1 MCTLGLCFRVFHF
14 IMIDEFHSLRLRGN
28 SLRQK
33 IRKWDASVQVIF
45 WSSQLVLKQVK
56 WLWLLIQGLGKIRFY
71 TVPDLTPW
79 ILVVEM
85 PFSLTS
91 KEKWLDYLSEL
102 FLMKMKCSIF
112 IICFFTLFNYSYWLL
127 ILNLL
132 FFPHILH
139 PDDSFP
145 SFYSS
150 QLLPSPPLSLRSTPH
165 SFFNLLKKNK
175 KSCPPRDS

>member
-33 IRKWDASVQVIF
+33 KKKWDASVQVIF

-56 WLWLLIQGLGKIRFY
+56 WLRLLIQGLVKIRYY

-79 ILVVEM
+79 ILVIEM

-91 KEKWLDYLSEL
+91 KGKWLDYLSEL

-112 IICFFTLFNYSYWLL
+112 IICFYTLFNYSYWLL

-132 FFPHILH
+132 FFFHTLH
-139 PDDSFP
+139 PMTLSLHSTPLSSSHPLLSPLDSLLTP
-145 SFYSS
+145 SSISLKKKELSS
-150 QLLPSPPLSLRSTPH
+150 QG
-165 SFFNLLKKNK
+165 
-175 KSCPPRDS
+175 